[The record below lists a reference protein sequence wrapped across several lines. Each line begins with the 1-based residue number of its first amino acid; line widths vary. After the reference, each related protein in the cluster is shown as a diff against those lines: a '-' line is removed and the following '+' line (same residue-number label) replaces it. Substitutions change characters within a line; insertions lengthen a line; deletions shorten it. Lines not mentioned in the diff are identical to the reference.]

1 MKKYIIAENDIQSYG
16 NGVSNLYNY
25 TDRQEAVS
33 MLHCLMKHAAVKYG
47 APEQEEDEFGYINGM
62 YYVDLFEIEDDS
74 IARDDLAE
82 VVSWLESN
90 FTKDGLQDKQ
100 DGELRE
106 IIKVLYD
113 KLNDLLG
120 ESTDDRMK
128 KSILEKMEYCRS
140 ENNTF
145 SAREIEWFKNNR

>member
-1 MKKYIIAENDIQSYG
+1 MKKYIVAENDVQGYG
-16 NGVSNLYNY
+16 NGVSNIFNY

-33 MLHCLMKHAAVKYG
+33 MLHCLMRHAADRYG
-47 APEQEEDEFGYINGM
+47 TPDADEDEYGYIEHL
-62 YYVDLFEIEDDS
+62 YYVDLFEVEDDS
-74 IARDDLAE
+74 IARDDIAGII
-82 VVSWLESN
+82 SWLENN

-113 KLNDLLG
+113 KLNDILG
-120 ESTDDRMK
+120 ESVDERMK
-128 KSILEKMEYCRS
+128 KSILKKMESCRI